1 MIFILDKRDQLVV
14 NLEKEN
20 FILNQDKIKN
30 THKSNEQAYYE
41 LEIKR
46 LKNQLA
52 NEISDKELCK
62 NKMYVI
68 SASNCLYYY

>member
-30 THKSNEQAYYE
+30 THKLNENVIFFVYYFY
-41 LEIKR
+41 LF
-46 LKNQLA
+46 
-52 NEISDKELCK
+52 
-62 NKMYVI
+62 
-68 SASNCLYYY
+68 